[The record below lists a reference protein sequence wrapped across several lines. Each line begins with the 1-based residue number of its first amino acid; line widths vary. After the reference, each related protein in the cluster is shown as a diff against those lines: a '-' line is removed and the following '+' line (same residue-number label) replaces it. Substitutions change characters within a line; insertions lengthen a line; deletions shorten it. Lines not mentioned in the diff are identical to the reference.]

1 MIVSFHRTLLSISDE
16 GRGAF
21 DVEPRALADELVA
34 AVPGRL
40 FRIRC
45 DGEQGE
51 VIFSDD
57 DLSGSEQ
64 SACAHCIDSH
74 KQAAAAS

>member
-1 MIVSFHRTLLSISDE
+1 MIVAFERTLLSVDDE

-21 DVEPRALADELVA
+21 DVEPRTLVLELRAAL
-34 AVPGRL
+34 PGRR

-45 DGEQGE
+45 DGQGGK

-57 DLSGSEQ
+57 DLSASEQ
-64 SACAHCIDSH
+64 ESCARCIDSH
-74 KQAAAAS
+74 KAEKVAS